1 LHHALTRIVHRP
13 SAVTGESLPVLVEVE
28 NRYPIVEEHQHE
40 SSFFPW
46 YTLIGFSV
54 LFLPVLVLGHLLL
67 PSAPWFLAGW
77 SALTF
82 SLLLYELV
90 HAIEHWPEQRWHALI
105 ARPRTGGFWR
115 KAYAFHLRHHA
126 DIRCN
131 EGISG
136 VFGVPIYDLI
146 FGTYVD
152 PNTLFRH
159 GGTDAQKEE
168 HIAGIIGG
176 ETRFAFAYSEP
187 KSRFDLNDVSTT
199 AKKDGAGYTLNGH
212 KAVVIGAPFAT
223 HLIVTA
229 RTSGAQRDANGITVF
244 LVARNAKGV
253 TTRDYPTVDGLRAS
267 EVYFENVAVGADA
280 VIGKVDGGL
289 PLVEKVVDNA
299 IAALCAEAVGCFKVL
314 NEATISYAKQ
324 RKQFGQSIAT
334 FQVLQHRMVDMFM
347 AAEQA
352 SSMTYM
358 VTLKLDEADKARKL
372 AASAAKVQIGKAG
385 KLVSQDAVQ
394 IHGGMGMTDELN
406 VGHFFKRVTMIE
418 SQFGNTDW
426 HLRRYTELSNG

>member
-1 LHHALTRIVHRP
+1 MDFSFTSEQDMLRDTVAKLVSQQYDFDTRRKVAKSETGWRP
-13 SAVTGESLPVLVEVE
+13 EMWSQFAELGLLGA
-28 NRYPIVEEHQHE
+28 
-40 SSFFPW
+40 SF
-46 YTLIGFSV
+46 TE
-54 LFLPVLVLGHLLL
+54 
-67 PSAPWFLAGW
+67 A
-77 SALTF
+77 
-82 SLLLYELV
+82 E
-90 HAIEHWPEQRWHALI
+90 
-105 ARPRTGGFWR
+105 GGFGSGPIE
-115 KAYAFHLRHHA
+115 AM
-126 DIRCN
+126 I
-131 EGISG
+131 ISEE
-136 VFGVPIYDLI
+136 FGKGLVIEPYLQTVVIGGN
-146 FGTYVD
+146 F
-152 PNTLFRH
+152 FRH

-176 ETRFAFAYSEP
+176 ETLIAFAYSEP

-199 AKKDGAGYTLNGH
+199 AKRDGAGFVLNGH

-229 RTSGAQRDANGITVF
+229 RTSGGQRDASGITVF
-244 LVARNAKGV
+244 LVAKNATGV

-267 EVYFENVAVGADA
+267 EVYFENVPVGADA
-280 VIGKVDGGL
+280 VIGRVDGGL

-324 RKQFGQSIAT
+324 RKQFGQPIAS

-358 VTLKLDEADKARKL
+358 VTLKLEEADKARKL

>member
-1 LHHALTRIVHRP
+1 MDFSFTSEQDQLRDTVAKLVSQKYDFDTRRKVAK
-13 SAVTGESLPVLVEVE
+13 SE
-28 NRYPIVEEHQHE
+28 
-40 SSFFPW
+40 
-46 YTLIGFSV
+46 
-54 LFLPVLVLGHLLL
+54 
-67 PSAPWFLAGW
+67 AGW
-77 SALTF
+77 RPEMWSQFAELG
-82 SLLLYELV
+82 LLGASFTE
-90 HAIEHWPEQRWHALI
+90 AE
-105 ARPRTGGFWR
+105 GGFGSGPIE
-115 KAYAFHLRHHA
+115 AM
-126 DIRCN
+126 I
-131 EGISG
+131 ISEE
-136 VFGVPIYDLI
+136 FGKGLVIEPYLQTVVIGGN
-146 FGTYVD
+146 F
-152 PNTLFRH
+152 FRH

-187 KSRFDLNDVSTT
+187 KSRFDLNDISTT
-199 AKKDGAGYTLNGH
+199 AKKDGASYTLNGH

-406 VGHFFKRVTMIE
+406 VGHFFKRVTMID